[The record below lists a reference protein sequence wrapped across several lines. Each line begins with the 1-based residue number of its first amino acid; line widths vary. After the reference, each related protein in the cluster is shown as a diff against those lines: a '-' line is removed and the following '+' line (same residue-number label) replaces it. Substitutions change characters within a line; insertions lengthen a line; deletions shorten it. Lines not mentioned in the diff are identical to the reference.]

1 VNRRRESVPPVAS
14 SISKRLIDV
23 IGASVGLVL
32 LSPLLVGVAIL
43 VRWRLGAP
51 VLFRQT
57 RAGLNAVPFRII
69 KFRTMT
75 DQRDEEGHLLPDEL
89 RLPRFGQFLRSSSID
104 ELPEL
109 VNVLKG
115 EMSLVGPRPLI
126 SDYVP
131 RYSVRQARRLTAKP
145 GITGLAQVR
154 GRNALSWGDRFEL
167 DVEYIE
173 RWSVWLDFRIVV
185 DTVMVVLSRRGVS
198 TEGYATAPEFTSANP
213 DDSE

>member
-1 VNRRRESVPPVAS
+1 
-14 SISKRLIDV
+14 
-23 IGASVGLVL
+23 
-32 LSPLLVGVAIL
+32 
-43 VRWRLGAP
+43 
-51 VLFRQT
+51 
-57 RAGLNAVPFRII
+57 VPFRII